1 MTNLNK
7 MQTNVNK
14 LLSVFT
20 TLIDTLEN
28 NVAELTSGIQRNKTT
43 ITALEAQNVVYEGK
57 IEEYETLAA
66 SVKGLIHKN

>member
-28 NVAELTSGIQRNKTT
+28 NVAELTGGIQRNKTT

-57 IEEYETLAA
+57 IEEYEALAA
-66 SVKGLIHKN
+66 SVKGLIHKD